1 MEEKL
6 GAITFVK
13 LADDTVENEDAHKY
27 LRKLCREENT
37 SCDKDLLS
45 LCAKDTPYRASELMG
60 MYDTWYSNVLKTK
73 IYPQYSNFKKL
84 YDREEAKEIKGKNK
98 LYLVFVGID
107 EVKYNIGDSFIGCTI
122 IAVGT
127 L

>member
-1 MEEKL
+1 MTDLLSLTLWKKKL

-73 IYPQYSNFKKL
+73 NLSPVFKLQKSFMTGKKP
-84 YDREEAKEIKGKNK
+84 KEIKRLCLQRASGA
-98 LYLVFVGID
+98 YR
-107 EVKYNIGDSFIGCTI
+107 T
-122 IAVGT
+122 
-127 L
+127 

>member
-37 SCDKDLLS
+37 TCDIDLLS

-84 YDREEAKEIKGKNK
+84 YDREEAKEIKGSA
-98 LYLVFVGID
+98 Y
-107 EVKYNIGDSFIGCTI
+107 S
-122 IAVGT
+122 
-127 L
+127 

>member
-1 MEEKL
+1 MTDLLSPDAVEEKL

-45 LCAKDTPYRASELMG
+45 LCAKGYPHIEQASL
-60 MYDTWYSNVLKTK
+60 WV
-73 IYPQYSNFKKL
+73 
-84 YDREEAKEIKGKNK
+84 
-98 LYLVFVGID
+98 
-107 EVKYNIGDSFIGCTI
+107 CTI
-122 IAVGT
+122 LGIQMS
-127 L
+127 